1 MGDAVEEDFKTVK
14 IQPKLFGSLGIA
26 SPNFHLNSLQGPIC
40 KVNITILVINRIT
53 SRPCPG
59 STASA
64 NRPKRVM

>member
-1 MGDAVEEDFKTVK
+1 MGDAVEEDFKPSK
-14 IQPKLFGSLGIA
+14 FNQLFGSLGIA

-40 KVNITILVINRIT
+40 KMNINILVINRTT